1 MRWKKYHRD
10 DNIVKNQ
17 TFMQGW
23 IIITTYALSIV
34 EVGSIQFCNNNFA
47 IMGSVEVVLVWN
59 SHLRRYFIQLLTWVR
74 KLIFLLIMII
84 KVGRNH
90 NKTFNCVLYIY
101 IWTSISWFIN
111 SDQNPYTSNFAC
123 RCWVLWNYNKD
134 MVDIIFVCR
143 WYNN

>member
-1 MRWKKYHRD
+1 
-10 DNIVKNQ
+10 
-17 TFMQGW
+17 MQGW
-23 IIITTYALSIV
+23 VIITTYALSIV

-47 IMGSVEVVLVWN
+47 TIGSVEVVLVWYF
-59 SHLRRYFIQLLTWVR
+59 HRRRYFRQVLTWVR
-74 KLIFLLIMII
+74 KLIFSLIMII

-90 NKTFNCVLYIY
+90 SKIFHPRYIQ
-101 IWTSISWFIN
+101 ILIHTWISISWFIN
-111 SDQNPYTSNFAC
+111 SDRNPYTSNFAC

>member
-1 MRWKKYHRD
+1 
-10 DNIVKNQ
+10 
-17 TFMQGW
+17 MQGW

-47 IMGSVEVVLVWN
+47 TIESVEVVLVWY
-59 SHLRRYFIQLLTWVR
+59 SHRRRYFRQLLTWVR
-74 KLIFLLIMII
+74 KLIFSLIMII
-84 KVGRNH
+84 KVGRIH
-90 NKTFNCVLYIY
+90 SKTFHSRIRYIQ
-101 IWTSISWFIN
+101 ILIHTWISISWFIN
-111 SDQNPYTSNFAC
+111 SDRNPYTSNFAC

>member
-1 MRWKKYHRD
+1 
-10 DNIVKNQ
+10 
-17 TFMQGW
+17 MQGW
-23 IIITTYALSIV
+23 VIITTYALSIV

-47 IMGSVEVVLVWN
+47 TIEIVEVVLVWY
-59 SHLRRYFIQLLTWVR
+59 SHRRRYFRQVLTWVR
-74 KLIFLLIMII
+74 KLIFSLIMII

-90 NKTFNCVLYIY
+90 SKIFHPRIICIFLCVIMANAIY
-101 IWTSISWFIN
+101 IHILIHTWISISWFIN
-111 SDQNPYTSNFAC
+111 SDRNPYTSNFAC